1 MDLPWPKLDV
11 ATYSWQ
17 KVLGGEAAHG
27 MLVLSPRAVARLESY
42 SPPRPL
48 PKLFRLVKN
57 GRLMEDVFEGA
68 TINTP
73 SMLCVE
79 DQVDVLRW
87 AKSLGG
93 LDALVART
101 TGNLAAIAQ
110 WVGGTPWVDFLAGR
124 AEMRSHTSVCLK
136 IVDPWFTAQSEQ
148 ARWATV
154 KKMCALLE
162 QEGAAYDIAAYRD
175 APPGLRIWC
184 GATVDREDVEQ
195 LLPWLDWAYGEV
207 KD

>member
-1 MDLPWPKLDV
+1 
-11 ATYSWQ
+11 
-17 KVLGGEAAHG
+17 
-27 MLVLSPRAVARLESY
+27 
-42 SPPRPL
+42 
-48 PKLFRLVKN
+48 
-57 GRLMEDVFEGA
+57 
-68 TINTP
+68 
-73 SMLCVE
+73 
-79 DQVDVLRW
+79 
-87 AKSLGG
+87 
-93 LDALVART
+93 
-101 TGNLAAIAQ
+101 
-110 WVGGTPWVDFLAGR
+110 
-124 AEMRSHTSVCLK
+124 MRSHTSVCLK